1 MALQSLPSFQAL
13 SSLPAPKQ
21 PVAEDLD
28 PRPLLPAVTP
38 RGEFLPV
45 SPVSSDRDREDRRRW
60 AYVDSEGLGV
70 SVERRSF
77 FSESSPD
84 AIMKP
89 PNRLLHDRHAAKME
103 KMLQEISTFSG
114 RVKLRQ
120 EIVWRRMPACER
132 FANSGSIP
140 SVLTKDPEGLEAP
153 AVMAGPIPKEKA
165 QPLAPQASY
174 YRSDLAVEFAGQAS
188 AAAEEQLE
196 TLTCFEQRYTCRWF
210 PDMLSQK
217 SLSLCEVSNACEEKG
232 PRKSPGTTNVSMTHV
247 MKFLAGDALA
257 SAIIGKGGAV
267 ITQIRTN
274 CNAKLALTDKG
285 QVFPSTDCR
294 VLTAQA
300 NSEEELNEV
309 ARQIIEKL
317 SELVKTSGASEA
329 CGSDGELKLRTLV
342 PKAAVGGI
350 IGKGG
355 AAIKQM
361 RETSGAKISIGEA
374 VGAGPGA
381 EQMVTVS
388 GPEEALQTVIAEVN
402 RQIQLLS
409 SEAWYSTWA
418 ASTGCITQAMA
429 GLASSLQ
436 LQPSLLGLGGQAL
449 ANPGIATMM
458 QVAQSMPPYVMED
471 SRGFALSCVV
481 PNRLVGGLI
490 GRGGSGTKEVQ
501 MLTGTKIGIREI
513 PDDPDN
519 RSLNIATRLMFR
531 DIQLPFPACVW
542 MFRLKGLFVPS

>member
-1 MALQSLPSFQAL
+1 MKG
-13 SSLPAPKQ
+13 SSIGSASKG
-21 PVAEDLD
+21 
-28 PRPLLPAVTP
+28 
-38 RGEFLPV
+38 GEGNG
-45 SPVSSDRDREDRRRW
+45 SS
-60 AYVDSEGLGV
+60 
-70 SVERRSF
+70 
-77 FSESSPD
+77 
-84 AIMKP
+84 
-89 PNRLLHDRHAAKME
+89 
-103 KMLQEISTFSG
+103 
-114 RVKLRQ
+114 
-120 EIVWRRMPACER
+120 
-132 FANSGSIP
+132 
-140 SVLTKDPEGLEAP
+140 
-153 AVMAGPIPKEKA
+153 
-165 QPLAPQASY
+165 
-174 YRSDLAVEFAGQAS
+174 
-188 AAAEEQLE
+188 
-196 TLTCFEQRYTCRWF
+196 
-210 PDMLSQK
+210 
-217 SLSLCEVSNACEEKG
+217 G

-374 VGAGPGA
+374 VGGAGPGA

-519 RSLNIATRLMFR
+519 RSLNIAGPLANTCAAYMLMMKRYLDSEAQSSAANTTATKGSSR
-531 DIQLPFPACVW
+531 DRKSV
-542 MFRLKGLFVPS
+542 V

>member
-1 MALQSLPSFQAL
+1 MKG
-13 SSLPAPKQ
+13 SSIGSASKG
-21 PVAEDLD
+21 
-28 PRPLLPAVTP
+28 
-38 RGEFLPV
+38 GEGNG
-45 SPVSSDRDREDRRRW
+45 SS
-60 AYVDSEGLGV
+60 
-70 SVERRSF
+70 
-77 FSESSPD
+77 
-84 AIMKP
+84 
-89 PNRLLHDRHAAKME
+89 
-103 KMLQEISTFSG
+103 
-114 RVKLRQ
+114 
-120 EIVWRRMPACER
+120 
-132 FANSGSIP
+132 
-140 SVLTKDPEGLEAP
+140 
-153 AVMAGPIPKEKA
+153 
-165 QPLAPQASY
+165 
-174 YRSDLAVEFAGQAS
+174 
-188 AAAEEQLE
+188 
-196 TLTCFEQRYTCRWF
+196 
-210 PDMLSQK
+210 
-217 SLSLCEVSNACEEKG
+217 G

-374 VGAGPGA
+374 VGGAGPGA

-418 ASTGCITQAMA
+418 ASTGCITH
-429 GLASSLQ
+429 
-436 LQPSLLGLGGQAL
+436 
-449 ANPGIATMM
+449 
-458 QVAQSMPPYVMED
+458 MPPYVMED

-519 RSLNIATRLMFR
+519 RSLNIAGPLANTCAAYMLMMKR
-531 DIQLPFPACVW
+531 YLDSEAQSSAANTTAT
-542 MFRLKGLFVPS
+542 KGSSR